1 MAETFA
7 QIFVTG
13 SCTRHWAQD
22 TGQRGFEVG
31 IWSKLIGQ
39 LQSSSEIQYTEVSA
53 PTAKERLKV
62 ALTYDRN
69 GLEPGAID
77 SLREDIV
84 RLMAEH
90 LDIKAD
96 DVQVDIDDTTGPN
109 RLVASIALRPQRR
122 AQGAKSLAA
131 TES

>member
-1 MAETFA
+1 M
-7 QIFVTG
+7 
-13 SCTRHWAQD
+13 AQD
-22 TGQRGFEVG
+22 TGRRTLGKGGLKVG

-39 LQSSSEIQYTEVSA
+39 LQSSPKIQYTEVSA

-69 GLEPGAID
+69 GLEPGTIN

-90 LDIKAD
+90 LDIKTD

-109 RLVASIALRPQRR
+109 RLVASIALQPQRR
-122 AQGAKSLAA
+122 GQAAKSLAA
-131 TES
+131 SEG

>member
-1 MAETFA
+1 M
-7 QIFVTG
+7 
-13 SCTRHWAQD
+13 
-22 TGQRGFEVG
+22 
-31 IWSKLIGQ
+31 
-39 LQSSSEIQYTEVSA
+39 
-53 PTAKERLKV
+53 

-90 LDIKAD
+90 LDIKSD
-96 DVQVDIDDTTGPN
+96 DVQVDIDDSTGPN

-122 AQGAKSLAA
+122 ARPANSFAA

>member
-1 MAETFA
+1 M
-7 QIFVTG
+7 
-13 SCTRHWAQD
+13 
-22 TGQRGFEVG
+22 G

-39 LQSSSEIQYTEVSA
+39 LQSSPKIQYTEVSA

-69 GLEPGAID
+69 GLEPGAVD
-77 SLREDIV
+77 SLRTEIV

-90 LDIKAD
+90 LDIQTE

-109 RLVASIALRPQRR
+109 RLVASIALRPPRR
-122 AQGAKSLAA
+122 ARTANHLAA